1 VWHLWADSTET
12 QDSLPAAQWIKLNST
27 MSDSTHLTTWISRDS
42 KEQFA
47 ALARAQGLSESAFL
61 MRLVEGA
68 LVTAYGNRPQLPQ
81 STEAVASSGRISV
94 RLRSDD
100 LLLLRERS
108 TARTMPTSTY
118 VSLLVRAHLRALTPL
133 PTAELAALKRAVA
146 EIGAIGR
153 NLNQIARAVNQGQWP
168 NGPNKADLH
177 AILRGLIGLRDHM
190 KALINANLASWD
202 AGYEK
207 ANR

>member
-1 VWHLWADSTET
+1 LWVNSIDSP
-12 QDSLPAAQWIKLNST
+12 DSLPAAQWIKLNSV
-27 MSDSTHLTTWISRDS
+27 MSKNTHLTTWISRES

-47 ALARAQGLSESAFL
+47 ALARAQGLSESACL
-61 MRLVEGA
+61 KRLVERA
-68 LVTAYGNRPQLPQ
+68 LVIAHGNRPELPQ
-81 STEAVASSGRISV
+81 TAELFASSGRISV

-108 TARTMPTSTY
+108 NTRTMPTITY

-133 PTAELAALKRAVA
+133 PTAELAVLKRAVA

-168 NGPNKADLH
+168 NGPTKADLQ
-177 AILRGLIGLRDHM
+177 AMLGALVGLRDHV
-190 KALINANLASWD
+190 KGLINANLASWD

>member
-1 VWHLWADSTET
+1 LVNSIDSP
-12 QDSLPAAQWIKLNST
+12 DSLPAAQWIKLNST
-27 MSDSTHLTTWISRDS
+27 MSKNTHLTTWLSSES

-47 ALARAQGLSESAFL
+47 ALARAQGLSESACL
-61 MRLVEGA
+61 KRLVEAA
-68 LVTAYGNRPQLPQ
+68 LVIAYGKRPELPETAE
-81 STEAVASSGRISV
+81 SFASSGRISV

-108 TARTMPTSTY
+108 NARRMPTSTY

-168 NGPNKADLH
+168 NGPTKADLQ
-177 AILRGLIGLRDHM
+177 AMLRALVGLRDRV
-190 KALINANLASWD
+190 KDLINVNLASWD